1 VAFCIDSNLVIRQ
14 TDPKLAF
21 PTYLQGI
28 DAFDEDWTNLT
39 VTNNVIATSAC
50 WGIGYASLHH
60 SKIINNTVVDDGT
73 DAGTKNPAGNVACR
87 PLTSVGDKTHQGPT
101 SSGVIIRNNIAS
113 GLGIYD
119 VNPDMTMDHNICVTI
134 DRKCNILRYVGGKPK
149 WGVYKPGEYA
159 DHNII
164 DRFGASGMFVSFDP
178 AKFLYDLRLK
188 PGAPAIG
195 AGNPAEAPAVDI
207 TGAPRAS
214 PIDAGA
220 YQHSPGK

>member
-1 VAFCIDSNLVIRQ
+1 MIL
-14 TDPKLAF
+14 
-21 PTYLQGI
+21 TY
-28 DAFDEDWTNLT
+28 
-39 VTNNVIATSAC
+39 
-50 WGIGYASLHH
+50 
-60 SKIINNTVVDDGT
+60 VD
-73 DAGTKNPAGNVACR
+73 
-87 PLTSVGDKTHQGPT
+87 
-101 SSGVIIRNNIAS
+101 
-113 GLGIYD
+113 
-119 VNPDMTMDHNICVTI
+119 
-134 DRKCNILRYVGGKPK
+134 GKPK

-164 DRFGASGMFVSFDP
+164 DRFGASSMFVSFDP

-220 YQHSPGK
+220 YQHSSGK

>member
-1 VAFCIDSNLVIRQ
+1 M
-14 TDPKLAF
+14 
-21 PTYLQGI
+21 
-28 DAFDEDWTNLT
+28 
-39 VTNNVIATSAC
+39 TNNVIVTSSC
-50 WGIGYASLHH
+50 WGIGYASVHGG
-60 SKIINNTVVDDGT
+60 KIINNTVVDDGT

-101 SSGVIIRNNIAS
+101 SNDVIIRNNIAS
-113 GLGIYD
+113 ELGIYD
-119 VNPDMTMDHNICVTI
+119 VNPNMTMDHNICVTI
-134 DRKCNILRYVGGKPK
+134 DGKCNILRYVGGKPK

-164 DRFGASGMFVSFDP
+164 DRSGASSMFVSFDP

-195 AGNPAEAPAVDI
+195 FGNPAEAPPVDI
-207 TGAPRAS
+207 TGAPRGS